1 LDTALK
7 HRLTGAV
14 ILVLSAVLL
23 LPELLTGSGQASR
36 ARAAA
41 DTANASAANG
51 EERSIRIDLTE
62 AAATPAAA
70 AAPEATEPAPVAL
83 PVPAPQGPAESAAPV
98 AAVPATGGVVKPP
111 VEAAP
116 AAVAAPPPPPAA
128 PAPAPVAA
136 AAPSSV
142 AVVPAETYYVQIG
155 VFENKASARNL
166 ERKLRDK
173 QFKPVVDEIQ
183 RSGKTLYRVRVGPEP
198 DRAAANALRA
208 RLETAGHKGSVVK

>member
-1 LDTALK
+1 MDTALK

-70 AAPEATEPAPVAL
+70 AAPEATEPAP
-83 PVPAPQGPAESAAPV
+83 
-98 AAVPATGGVVKPP
+98 
-111 VEAAP
+111 
-116 AAVAAPPPPPAA
+116 
-128 PAPAPVAA
+128 
-136 AAPSSV
+136 
-142 AVVPAETYYVQIG
+142 
-155 VFENKASARNL
+155 
-166 ERKLRDK
+166 
-173 QFKPVVDEIQ
+173 
-183 RSGKTLYRVRVGPEP
+183 
-198 DRAAANALRA
+198 
-208 RLETAGHKGSVVK
+208 

>member
-1 LDTALK
+1 MDTALK

-111 VEAAP
+111 VEAVP
-116 AAVAAPPPPPAA
+116 AAVAAPPPPAA
-128 PAPAPVAA
+128 PVPVAA
-136 AAPSSV
+136 VASSSV
-142 AVVPAETYYVQIG
+142 AVLPAETYYVQIG

>member
-1 LDTALK
+1 MDTALK

>member
-1 LDTALK
+1 MDTALK

-36 ARAAA
+36 VRAAA

-70 AAPEATEPAPVAL
+70 AAPEANEPAPVAL
-83 PVPAPQGPAESAAPV
+83 PVPAPQGPAESAALV

-111 VEAAP
+111 VEPAP
-116 AAVAAPPPPPAA
+116 AAVAAPPPA
-128 PAPAPVAA
+128 APAPVAA
-136 AAPSSV
+136 AASSSV

-155 VFENKASARNL
+155 VFENKTSARNL

-208 RLETAGHKGSVVK
+208 RLETAGHNGSVVK

>member
-14 ILVLSAVLL
+14 ILVLLAVLL
-23 LPELLTGSGQASR
+23 LPELLTGSGQTSR

-41 DTANASAANG
+41 DAANG

-62 AAATPAAA
+62 AASSPAAA
-70 AAPEATEPAPVAL
+70 AAPEANEPAAVAL
-83 PVPAPQGPAESAAPV
+83 PVPPS
-98 AAVPATGGVVKPP
+98 PP
-111 VEAAP
+111 VEAEAAP
-116 AAVAAPPPPPAA
+116 AAPVAPATAVPAPAAAVPAPVVAASAA
-128 PAPAPVAA
+128 PAAATPSAA
-136 AAPSSV
+136 A
-142 AVVPAETYYVQIG
+142 VPAAAYYVQIG

-173 QFKPVVDEIQ
+173 GFKPVVDEIL
-183 RSGKTLYRVRVGPEP
+183 RSGKTLHRVRVGPEA
-198 DRAAANALRA
+198 DRASANALRA

>member
-36 ARAAA
+36 ANAAA

-70 AAPEATEPAPVAL
+70 AAPEANEPAPVAL
-83 PVPAPQGPAESAAPV
+83 PVPAPQGPTESAALV
-98 AAVPATGGVVKPP
+98 AV
-111 VEAAP
+111 
-116 AAVAAPPPPPAA
+116 PPAA

-136 AAPSSV
+136 AASSSV

-198 DRAAANALRA
+198 DRAVANALRA